1 MELLIPSLAFL
12 LAAVAIAFFV
22 LPKFAPATLVVGS
35 AVVLALAAYE
45 HWKKF
50 GVAEYE
56 RATWLKN
63 ARHYGGWIMVVVI
76 LLGAYGFY
84 AMNNT
89 GGGGAIATPSLP
101 PVSTPQLGGDFGDVA
116 KTATSRIR
124 ELMRHGRIS
133 T

>member
-1 MELLIPSLAFL
+1 MELLIPSLAFV

-22 LPKFAPATLVVGS
+22 LPRFAPATLVVGS
-35 AVVLALAAYE
+35 AVVLTLAVYE
-45 HWKKF
+45 HVKKF

-63 ARHYGGWIMVVVI
+63 ARQYGGWILLVVI

-84 AMNNT
+84 AMNNV
-89 GGGGAIATPSLP
+89 GGGSAMATPALP
-101 PVSTPQLGGDFGDVA
+101 PVMTPQLGGDFSDVA

-133 T
+133 N

>member
-1 MELLIPSLAFL
+1 MELLIPSLAFV

-35 AVVLALAAYE
+35 AVVLALAVYE
-45 HWKKF
+45 HVKKF

-63 ARHYGGWIMVVVI
+63 LRHYGGWIMVVVI

-89 GGGGAIATPSLP
+89 GSGMSTPALP
-101 PVSTPQLGGDFGDVA
+101 AMAAPQLGGDFSDVA

-133 T
+133 N

>member
-1 MELLIPSLAFL
+1 MELLIPSLAFV

-22 LPKFAPATLVVGS
+22 MPRFAPATLVVGS
-35 AVVLALAAYE
+35 AVVLALALYE
-45 HWKKF
+45 HIKKF
-50 GVAEYE
+50 GVSEYE

-63 ARHYGGWIMVVVI
+63 GRQYGGWILLVVI

-89 GGGGAIATPSLP
+89 GSGVGTPALP

>member
-1 MELLIPSLAFL
+1 MELLIPSLAFV

-22 LPKFAPATLVVGS
+22 LPRFAPATLVVGS
-35 AVVLALAAYE
+35 AVVLALAVYE
-45 HWKKF
+45 HVKKF

-63 ARHYGGWIMVVVI
+63 ARQYGGWIMVVVI

-89 GGGGAIATPSLP
+89 GGGGMATPALP
-101 PVSTPQLGGDFGDVA
+101 PVSTPQLGGDFSDVA

>member
-1 MELLIPSLAFL
+1 MELLIPSLAFV

-22 LPKFAPATLVVGS
+22 LPKFAPVTLVTGS
-35 AVVLALAAYE
+35 AIVLAMALYE
-45 HWKKF
+45 HINKF
-50 GVAEYE
+50 GVSEYE

-63 ARHYGGWIMVVVI
+63 ARHYGGWIILVII

-89 GGGGAIATPSLP
+89 GGGAMSTPALP
-101 PVSTPQLGGDFGDVA
+101 PVSTPQLGGDFGEVA

-133 T
+133 S

>member
-1 MELLIPSLAFL
+1 MELLIPSLAFV

-22 LPKFAPATLVVGS
+22 MPKSAPVTLVTGS
-35 AVVLALAAYE
+35 AIVLALALYE
-45 HWKKF
+45 HIKKF
-50 GVAEYE
+50 GVSEYE
-56 RATWLKN
+56 RATWTKN
-63 ARHYGGWIMVVVI
+63 ARQYGGWIILIVI

-89 GGGGAIATPSLP
+89 GSGVSTPALP

>member
-1 MELLIPSLAFL
+1 MELLIPSLAFV

-35 AVVLALAAYE
+35 AVVLALALYE
-45 HWKKF
+45 HIKKF

-56 RATWLKN
+56 RATWIKN
-63 ARHYGGWIMVVVI
+63 ARQYGGWIMVVII

-89 GGGGAIATPSLP
+89 GGGGMSTPALP
-101 PVSTPQLGGDFGDVA
+101 PVMTPQLGGDFGDVA

-133 T
+133 S

>member
-22 LPKFAPATLVVGS
+22 LPKFAPATLVLGS
-35 AVVLALAAYE
+35 AIVLALAGYE

-50 GVAEYE
+50 GVSEYE

-63 ARHYGGWIMVVVI
+63 ARQYGGWIMVVVI

-84 AMNNT
+84 AMNNA
-89 GGGGAIATPSLP
+89 GGGGAVATPAFP
-101 PVSTPQLGGDFGDVA
+101 PVSTPQLGGDLGDVA

-133 T
+133 N